1 MSIGEGIGV
10 WGYAA
15 PGSAAAAARTARE
28 ATAHEADWR
37 CLGRS
42 ALTAKRILDVLVSLA
57 VLLLALPLLL
67 LAMVAPWLET
77 PGSPLFLQERVGRDG
92 RSFRI
97 VKLRTMFADNDDSDH
112 QAYVAAMIRGIADRH
127 HGMFKLVDD
136 PRITRVGRVLRRFSI
151 DELPQAWNVLR
162 GDMSLVGPRPA
173 LPREVEMYSATASRR
188 LRVKPGI
195 TGLWQVSGRSALS
208 FEEMVELDVSY
219 WETWTPLLELS
230 ILVRTPWVVLTG
242 GGAA

>member
-1 MSIGEGIGV
+1 MSVGDGIGL
-10 WGYAA
+10 WRLPA
-15 PGSAAAAARTARE
+15 PGTMARK
-28 ATAHEADWR
+28 ATAQEADWR
-37 CLGRS
+37 CFGPSVLI
-42 ALTAKRILDVLVSLA
+42 AKRTLDILVSLA

-67 LAMVAPWLET
+67 IAMIATWLET

-97 VKLRTMFADNDDSDH
+97 VKLRTMFTGNDDSAH
-112 QAYVAAMIRGIADRH
+112 QAYVAAMIRGTADRH
-127 HGMFKLVDD
+127 DGMYKLVDD
-136 PRITRVGRVLRRFSI
+136 PRITRVGRVLRRLSI

-173 LPREVEMYSATASRR
+173 LPREVELYSATARRR

-195 TGLWQVSGRSALS
+195 TGLWQVSGRSTLT
-208 FEEMVELDVSY
+208 FDEMVALDIRY
-219 WETWTPLLELS
+219 WESWTPLLELS

>member
-15 PGSAAAAARTARE
+15 PGTTAAAARTARE
-28 ATAHEADWR
+28 ATAPGADWR

-67 LAMVAPWLET
+67 LAMIATWLET

-92 RSFRI
+92 RRFRI

-112 QAYVAAMIRGIADRH
+112 QAYVAAMMRGTADRH

-208 FEEMVELDVSY
+208 FDEMVELDISY
-219 WETWTPLLELS
+219 GETWTPLLELS